1 LNENVKRR
9 VPTILVVKPEKGD
22 SLALS
27 KEAVGAIGNAGFK
40 MEEVNRSDI
49 SKRLQDRQPVDI
61 IFFCNFTVGLTTV
74 EDYFDFIPAQTKV
87 AVIVDEKTE
96 GYAATVGRIDMR
108 LGGKENLNDFIAK
121 LKQLVPAPQSTNT

>member
-1 LNENVKRR
+1 MNENVKRR